1 MMEKRLVI
9 FDLDG
14 TLLDTIADL
23 ATAVN
28 FALRVYGHPEHEV
41 CEYRYFVGDG
51 IRKLVERALPVE
63 ARTTSHIDEVLGY
76 FRQYYMRHCE
86 DLTAP
91 YTGIVESLQELQSRG
106 VLLAVAS
113 NKFQI
118 GTESL
123 IKRYFP
129 DINFVAVL
137 GQREGVPV
145 KPNPQIVFDIIQ
157 LAGVTKEQTLYV
169 GDSGVDMQTA
179 VAAGVDSV
187 GVLWGF
193 RTADELLQNGAV
205 SLVAL
210 PGEILEKV

>member
-1 MMEKRLVI
+1 M
-9 FDLDG
+9 
-14 TLLDTIADL
+14 
-23 ATAVN
+23 
-28 FALRVYGHPEHEV
+28 
-41 CEYRYFVGDG
+41 
-51 IRKLVERALPVE
+51 VERALPEE
-63 ARTTSHIDEVLGY
+63 ARTLGHIDEVLGY

-91 YTGIVESLQELQSRG
+91 YTGIVELLRELQSRG

-193 RTADELLQNGAV
+193 RTADELLQPYYLCKFHV
-205 SLVAL
+205 
-210 PGEILEKV
+210 